1 MKVSI
6 LPLLFSLLLTNAVV
20 GQQNSDFERKPDIV
34 SLGLGL
40 GFDYGGIG
48 ASLLYYP
55 QKNIGLFF
63 GGGYAIAGFGYNA
76 GLKLKLSNE
85 KPTVVSPFIMAM
97 YGYNAAVAVSGNSSF
112 DKLFYGP
119 SFGAGIDIRS
129 KRPNSKGYLSIALLI
144 PVRNPDVNNYINDL
158 QTNDGVSFSN
168 LPPVGISIGYR
179 FLLN

>member
-1 MKVSI
+1 
-6 LPLLFSLLLTNAVV
+6 
-20 GQQNSDFERKPDIV
+20 
-34 SLGLGL
+34 LGLGL

-55 QKNIGLFF
+55 QENIGLFF

-76 GLKLKLSNE
+76 GLKLRLSNK

-129 KRPNSKGYLSIALLI
+129 KRPSSKGYLSIALLI
-144 PVRNPDVNNYINDL
+144 PVRSPDVNNYINDL

-168 LPPVGISIGYR
+168 LPPIGISIGYR